1 MTISMR
7 SDAAQSADD
16 SRHGATSGRAL
27 RTHVTAEQASASQVG
42 VTTEADVIAKLG
54 DPNMV
59 STNPDGTK
67 IDTYMHVAS
76 SANAVNY
83 IPVVGLFAGGAK
95 SSSETVNFT
104 FDSHNILK
112 STSSNRTNVNV
123 NTGLANQD

>member
-1 MTISMR
+1 MKLLNLVAVGVACSLAGCA
-7 SDAAQSADD
+7 S
-16 SRHGATSGRAL
+16 SG
-27 RTHVTAEQASASQVG
+27 THVTAEQASAFQVG
-42 VTTEADVIAKLG
+42 TTTEADVISKLG
-54 DPNMV
+54 EPNMV

-123 NTGLANQD
+123 NTGLANQN